1 MASAQQ
7 NAVQVQRPRTGV
19 QPRALLLAAISGV
32 LQVVILPR
40 PDLNFFCWIAV
51 LPLLLA
57 LVQAK
62 VPVRAYVPA
71 SPGEGFLLGYI
82 TGLIWSFGA
91 CYWIYDVMH
100 NYGGLQGAVAAGVV
114 VLFSLAMALSW
125 AIFGLVMALLAGS
138 RLRDKAILL
147 APFVWVATEMLRG
160 FPFNFRWEPLG
171 TVLVNNIPLSRL
183 ATVTGVYGLSFEIV
197 AVNVAFAAALLVR
210 GRRRTVLLATCIVSV
225 GALESGNL
233 LQPPRLPA
241 NGTARLIQAD
251 IPILTGEQWSQGYFD
266 RTIKDLADL
275 SVPQPGQ
282 ADPTQPPVDL
292 IVWPESPAPFFMTDP
307 RFRLAVS
314 DVARRAHATV
324 VVGSLGVPTPPQ
336 GDELYNSAAIVAP
349 DGTWGARY
357 DKIHLVPFGEYV
369 PFKQLLG
376 FASSLTHE
384 VGDFIP
390 GSARNVLRADDVA
403 VGAFICYESVFP
415 DEIRQFAAN
424 GAQVFVNIS
433 NDEWFG
439 DTAAPWQHLQQ
450 ARMRAIED
458 RRWLLRST
466 NSGITAVID
475 PFGRVLDTAP
485 RNQRTYID
493 VPYSVEPRTT
503 FYTRHGN
510 WFVWLCGIISVVAIV
525 LRFSL
530 WRCESDPAIG

>member
-1 MASAQQ
+1 M
-7 NAVQVQRPRTGV
+7 NPPGNRVQA
-19 QPRALLLAAISGV
+19 RAIMLAAISGV
-32 LQVVILPR
+32 LQVVIFPSVG
-40 PDLNFFCWIAV
+40 LNFLCWIAV
-51 LPLLLA
+51 MPLLLA
-57 LVQAK
+57 LVQAC
-62 VPVRAYVPA
+62 RAESGSGKPTGRFVPA
-71 SPGEGFLLGYI
+71 SAGQGFLLGYI

-125 AIFGLVMALLAGS
+125 AVFGLVMAVLAGG
-138 RLRDKAILL
+138 RLKQKAILL

-171 TVLVNNIPLSRL
+171 TVLVSNIPLTRL

-197 AVNVAFAAALLVR
+197 AVNVAFAAALLVA
-210 GRRRTVLLATCIVSV
+210 GRRRTVLLASCIVAV

-233 LQPPRLPA
+233 MQPPRMPA
-241 NGTARLIQAD
+241 NGTARLVQAD
-251 IPILTGEQWSQGYFD
+251 IPILTGEQWSQAYFD
-266 RTIKDLADL
+266 RTMKDLADL

-282 ADPTQPPVDL
+282 EDPTQPRVDL
-292 IVWPESPAPFFMTDP
+292 IVWPESPAPFFINDP
-307 RFRLAVS
+307 RFRADVS
-314 DVARRAHATV
+314 EIARKANSTV
-324 VVGSLGVPTPPQ
+324 IVGSLGVPTPPQ

-349 DGTWGARY
+349 DGSWGARY

-369 PFKQLLG
+369 PFRQLLG
-376 FASSLTHE
+376 FANSLTHE

-390 GSARNVLRADDVA
+390 GKERNVLRAGDLAAGV
-403 VGAFICYESVFP
+403 FICYESAFP

-424 GAQVFVNIS
+424 GAQLFVNIS

-439 DTAAPWQHLQQ
+439 DTAAPRQHLQQ

-466 NSGITAVID
+466 NNGITAVID
-475 PFGRVLDTAP
+475 PYGRVVDRAA

-493 VPYSVEPRTT
+493 VPYALEPRTT
-503 FYTRHGN
+503 FYTRHGD
-510 WFVWLCGIISVVAIV
+510 WFVWLCGIISVVALAWSFV
-525 LRFSL
+525 LRP
-530 WRCESDPAIG
+530 RNR